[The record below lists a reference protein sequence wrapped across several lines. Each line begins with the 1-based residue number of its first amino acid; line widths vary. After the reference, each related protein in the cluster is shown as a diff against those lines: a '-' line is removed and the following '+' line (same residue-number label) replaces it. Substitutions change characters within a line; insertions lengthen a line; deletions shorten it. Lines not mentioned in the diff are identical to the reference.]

1 MIKFFLFIFLLFF
14 STLTFS
20 NELNYEEEI
29 IFDLVDLNNDG
40 FISYEEIEQLLN
52 PIFETI
58 DQSGDNKISK
68 NYIDCAF
75 NVKSDF
81 QHSLGC
87 SGINSEFQYS
97 LPI

>member
-14 STLTFS
+14 PTLTFS

-68 NYIDCAF
+68 NELNDLTGRLVPGLSFYIDM
-75 NVKSDF
+75 NM
-81 QHSLGC
+81 QT
-87 SGINSEFQYS
+87 NTEE
-97 LPI
+97 

>member
-1 MIKFFLFIFLLFF
+1 MIKFVLFIFLLFF

-68 NYIDCAF
+68 NELNDLTGMLVPGLSFYIDM
-75 NVKSDF
+75 NM
-81 QHSLGC
+81 QM
-87 SGINSEFQYS
+87 NMEE
-97 LPI
+97 

>member
-14 STLTFS
+14 PTLTIS
-20 NELNYEEEI
+20 NELNYEEEM

-52 PIFETI
+52 PIFDII

-68 NYIDCAF
+68 NELDGLTGMLVPGLSFYTDM
-75 NVKSDF
+75 NM
-81 QHSLGC
+81 QM
-87 SGINSEFQYS
+87 NMEE
-97 LPI
+97 

>member
-20 NELNYEEEI
+20 NELNYEEEM

-52 PIFETI
+52 PIFDII

-68 NYIDCAF
+68 NELDGLTSMLVPGLSFYTDM
-75 NVKSDF
+75 NT
-81 QHSLGC
+81 QM
-87 SGINSEFQYS
+87 NMEE
-97 LPI
+97 

>member
-1 MIKFFLFIFLLFF
+1 MIKFLLFTF
-14 STLTFS
+14 LVFFPTLTFS

-68 NYIDCAF
+68 NELNDLTGRLVPGLSFYIDM
-75 NVKSDF
+75 NM
-81 QHSLGC
+81 QM
-87 SGINSEFQYS
+87 NMEE
-97 LPI
+97 

>member
-14 STLTFS
+14 PTLTFS
-20 NELNYEEEI
+20 NELNYEEEM

-68 NYIDCAF
+68 NELNDLTGMLVPGLSFYIDM
-75 NVKSDF
+75 NM
-81 QHSLGC
+81 QM
-87 SGINSEFQYS
+87 NMEE
-97 LPI
+97 

>member
-14 STLTFS
+14 PTLTFS
-20 NELNYEEEI
+20 NELNYEEEM

-52 PIFETI
+52 PIFDII

-68 NYIDCAF
+68 NELNDLTGKLVPGLSFYIDM
-75 NVKSDF
+75 NM
-81 QHSLGC
+81 QM
-87 SGINSEFQYS
+87 NMEE
-97 LPI
+97 

>member
-14 STLTFS
+14 PTLTFS

-68 NYIDCAF
+68 NELNDLTGRLVPGLSFYIDM
-75 NVKSDF
+75 NM
-81 QHSLGC
+81 QM
-87 SGINSEFQYS
+87 NMEE
-97 LPI
+97 